1 RALVRNKALVE
12 CKSAQEVAQYCATS
26 CALGCRP
33 CATWLSA
40 VLSDFF
46 AKQVRNFLRT
56 VARCLH
62 LVEMAISGLSDQKI
76 AAFGSSCIWN
86 AFPL

>member
-1 RALVRNKALVE
+1 VRNKARAE

-40 VLSDFF
+40 VLSGFF
-46 AKQVRNFLRT
+46 TKQVRNFLRT
-56 VARCLH
+56 MATRHH
-62 LVEMAISGLSDQKI
+62 LVEAAASRFSDQKI
-76 AAFGSSCIWN
+76 AAFGSSYIWN
-86 AFPL
+86 VFFL